1 MELRDIRTEDLAVIC
16 TSAMIELIG
25 GHTWKEYRRE
35 ENMSMG
41 LVEQHITGA
50 EEGTSKQ
57 SKLRG

>member
-1 MELRDIRTEDLAVIC
+1 
-16 TSAMIELIG
+16 MIELIG